1 MAGSKIFDI
10 VLGSAVLGTVG
21 GLIGMFMGEGFL
33 WPALLLGI
41 MLGAG
46 VGFLG
51 GRQLFLGI
59 FIGTVL
65 GGLLAWGLGGVE
77 TITVGAAS
85 GAAMGGFLGIWI
97 SMLRD
102 MFSQRKSETQSP
114 AVEQPDNSAP

>member
-1 MAGSKIFDI
+1 MAGSKVFDI
-10 VLGSAVLGTVG
+10 LLGSVVLGTVG

-65 GGLLAWGLGGVE
+65 GGLLAWGLGGVDAV
-77 TITVGAAS
+77 TVGAAS

-97 SMLRD
+97 SMLCD
-102 MFSQRKSETQSP
+102 VFSQRKAESTP
-114 AVEQPDNSAP
+114 PVVEQPDNSAP

>member
-1 MAGSKIFDI
+1 MVSSKVFDI
-10 VLGSAVLGTVG
+10 LLGSAVLGTVG

-65 GGLLAWGLGGVE
+65 GGLLAWGLGGVD
-77 TITVGAAS
+77 TVTVGAAS

-97 SMLRD
+97 SMLWD
-102 MFSQRKSETQSP
+102 VFSQRKAEAP
-114 AVEQPDNSAP
+114 PVVEEPDNSTP

>member
-1 MAGSKIFDI
+1 MASSKIFDI

-65 GGLLAWGLGGVE
+65 GGLLAWGLGGVD
-77 TITVGAAS
+77 TMTVGAAS

-102 MFSQRKSETQSP
+102 VFSQRKTEAQP
-114 AVEQPDNSAP
+114 PVVEQPDNSAP

>member
-102 MFSQRKSETQSP
+102 MFSQRKSETQPP